1 MLIRVLIDLYGT
13 TELLKIKPVK
23 AVDKIFDEEKRPDK
37 GRAKGVRD
45 DERK

>member
-13 TELLKIKPVK
+13 TELLKIKPAR
-23 AVDKIFDEEKRPDK
+23 AVDKIFDEEKRSDK
-37 GRAKGVRD
+37 SRTEGVGD